1 LLRRACAASIATAQL
16 AIRDR
21 TLSARLVRMLF
32 EISAY
37 DSTNIL
43 AVVAVLSV
51 VVLLVCSIPAFRATR
66 VDPVVAM
73 RNE

>member
-1 LLRRACAASIATAQL
+1 
-16 AIRDR
+16 
-21 TLSARLVRMLF
+21 MLF